1 MDRLENLIE
10 AMQKTNYCVP
20 ASSLF
25 MKFQII
31 SVNQGIVKAIEEFS
45 SVAKVSVFI
54 REIIHNFGVIANSQK
69 LIEIKDSSNIS
80 VTCVVSSF

>member
-1 MDRLENLIE
+1 
-10 AMQKTNYCVP
+10 
-20 ASSLF
+20 

-31 SVNQGIVKAIEEFS
+31 SVNQGIAKAIEEFH

-69 LIEIKDSSNIS
+69 LIEIKDPSNIS